1 MPDQEYDVIIIGGG
15 PAGLSAGIYTARAR
29 LKSVLIEKMAT
40 GGAIVNA
47 GEVENYPGFP
57 KGIGGLELTQQMD
70 EQAKKFGLESIIAE
84 VTELEIKEDKKIIKT
99 SGGDLTAK
107 AVIVASGSERAKLGV
122 PGEDKYMGKGVGY
135 CAVCDGFLY
144 RDKVVAVVGGG
155 NAAINE
161 ALELAKFASKVIVI
175 HRRNEL
181 RATKIV
187 QERAFATPNMEFM
200 WNTVIEAIEGDDLV
214 RRLRV
219 CNVATDEKS
228 AVDVSGVFV
237 ATGSKPNTEFLK
249 GIVPLDETGTVIV
262 NEKMET
268 AVPGILAAG
277 DVRVNSIRQV
287 VSAAGDGA
295 VAAIYA
301 EKYIHEKFK
310 H

>member
-175 HRRNEL
+175 YRRNEL